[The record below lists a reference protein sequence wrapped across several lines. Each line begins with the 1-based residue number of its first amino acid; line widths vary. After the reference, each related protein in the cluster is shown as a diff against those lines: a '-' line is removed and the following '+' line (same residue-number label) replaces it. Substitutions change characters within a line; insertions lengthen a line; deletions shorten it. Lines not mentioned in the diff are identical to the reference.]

1 MTHDQHS
8 RQAGLLAMALGHFIL
23 PFVTYS
29 LGIALRVK
37 SRPEIGRRR
46 KRHE

>member
-8 RQAGLLAMALGHFIL
+8 RQAGLLPWLS
-23 PFVTYS
+23 VTSSFRLLTYP